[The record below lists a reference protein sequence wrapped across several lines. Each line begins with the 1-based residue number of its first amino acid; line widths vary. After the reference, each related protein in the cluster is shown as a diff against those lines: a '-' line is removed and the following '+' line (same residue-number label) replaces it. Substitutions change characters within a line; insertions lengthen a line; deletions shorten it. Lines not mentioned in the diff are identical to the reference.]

1 LDIIGTLG
9 ILRLAHKRNL
19 IDKSELRHSVEMLH
33 EILYFTDE
41 LEKWVL
47 SNGIV

>member
-1 LDIIGTLG
+1 
-9 ILRLAHKRNL
+9 LRLAYKRDL
-19 IDKSELRHSVEMLH
+19 IDKSELRRLVEMLH

-47 SNGIV
+47 SGEKL